1 MKRVKILT
9 IAFILFASIS
19 CREEYYPPVDDNNSN
34 LLVVEGIIN
43 PDSTTIILSR
53 TRNLNDTIR
62 FIPEPNAVVYID
74 GQGGGQFQL
83 QPKGNGNYTIGAI
96 SLNTSARYRLRIAV
110 SGNSYESEYVEIKRT
125 PAIDTISWEQDAD
138 VSIYLNTHDPAN
150 NTRYYRW
157 EFVETWEHHSYYDT
171 NLGWNGQIVYFRD
184 PSQLLNICWTTAGST
199 DILLGTS
206 SQLSEDRIER
216 APITVIPDG
225 SEKITVRYSILVK
238 QYALNKQA
246 YDFWQLLKRNT
257 NNVGG
262 IFDAQPSELI
272 GNIHCVNKPT
282 EPVIGFISAST
293 VETKRIFIRRGEL
306 SSWNSPSSDFVCT
319 PTFIMF
325 SEWQAYL
332 SSGIYAPAY
341 FSGGGTPPA
350 LAIARAQCVDC
361 RYQGGNTIKPPF
373 WP

>member
-1 MKRVKILT
+1 MKSVKILT

-62 FIPEPNAVVYID
+62 FIPEPNAVVYVD

-83 QPKGNGNYTIGAI
+83 QPKGNGNYTVGAI

-272 GNIHCVNKPT
+272 GNIHCVNKPS

-306 SSWNSPSSDFVCT
+306 NSWNSPSSDFVCT
-319 PTFIMF
+319 ATVIDP
-325 SEWQAYL
+325 SRAQEYL
-332 SSGIYAPAY
+332 SDGVFAPAY
-341 FSGGGTPPA
+341 FVTGGG
-350 LAIARAQCVDC
+350 LAIARSQCVDC

>member
-1 MKRVKILT
+1 MKSVKILT

-19 CREEYYPPVDDNNSN
+19 CKEEYYPPVDNNNSN

-62 FIPEPNAVVYID
+62 FIPEPNASVVIE
-74 GQGGGQFQL
+74 GQNGGQFQL

-96 SLNTSARYRLRIAV
+96 ALNTSNRYRLRIAV
-110 SGNSYESEYVEIKRT
+110 SGNTYASEYVEVKKT
-125 PAIDTISWEQDAD
+125 PAIDSIGWEQDKD
-138 VSIYLNTHDPAN
+138 VSIYLNTHDPSN
-150 NTRYYRW
+150 TTRYYRW
-157 EFVETWEHHSYYDT
+157 EYVETWEHHSYYDT
-171 NLGWNGQIVYFRD
+171 NLGWNGQVVYFRD
-184 PSQLLNICWTTAGST
+184 PSQLLNKCWTTAGST

-225 SEKITVRYSILVK
+225 SEKITVLYSILVK
-238 QYALNKQA
+238 QYALNKEA
-246 YDFWQLLKRNT
+246 YDFWQLLRRNT

-272 GNIHCVNKPT
+272 GNIHCINKPT

-306 SSWNSPSSDFVCT
+306 NGWNSPSNDFQCT
-319 PTFIMF
+319 ATIIDPTRAQ
-325 SEWQAYL
+325 EYL
-332 SSGIYAPAY
+332 GNGIFAPAY
-341 FSGGGTPPA
+341 FTSGGG
-350 LAIARAQCVDC
+350 LAVARAECADC

>member
-1 MKRVKILT
+1 MKQLKI
-9 IAFILFASIS
+9 IIGAVVLFALLS
-19 CREEYYPPVDDNNSN
+19 CKEEYYPPVDDTNSN

-43 PDSTTIILSR
+43 PDSTTITLSR

-62 FIPEPNAVVYID
+62 FIPEPNALVYIE
-74 GQGGGQFQL
+74 GQQGGLFQL
-83 QPKGNGNYTIGAI
+83 QAKGNGNYTVGAI
-96 SLNTSARYRLRIAV
+96 VLNTATRYRLRIAV
-110 SGNSYESEYVEIKRT
+110 GGNTYASEYVEVKKT
-125 PAIDTISWEQDAD
+125 PPIDSLQWEQNKD

-171 NLGWNGQIVYFRD
+171 NLGYANGVVYFRN
-184 PSQLLNICWTTAGST
+184 PNELLNKCWTTAGST

-206 SQLSEDRIER
+206 AQLSEDKIER

-225 SEKITVRYSILVK
+225 SEKITVLYSILVK
-238 QYALNKQA
+238 QYALNEKA
-246 YDFWQLLKRNT
+246 YDFWQLLRRNT

-272 GNIHCVNKPT
+272 GNIHCINKPT

-293 VETKRIFIRRGEL
+293 VETKRMFIRRGEL
-306 SSWNSPSSDFVCT
+306 SEWNSPTRDFVCT
-319 PTFIMF
+319 SIVISPN
-325 SEWQAYL
+325 EWQSYL
-332 SSGIYAPAY
+332 SNGFYAPAY
-341 FSGGGTPPA
+341 FVSGGA
-350 LAIARAQCVDC
+350 LAVARTQCVDC
-361 RYQGGNTIKPPF
+361 TYQGGNTIRPPF